1 VLRPLWFD
9 AHVACLRK
17 GCWALTLCWPVKNLR
32 AIGRTTLSRSDA
44 LGADVAYARDGVLAC
59 TACMVPEQAI
69 SIAAWTCTIAVAV
82 SSIVIAGVTLVTPTA
97 AVSATAMVA
106 SRVPAGVSAMARFCD
121 GERSGEMGQDCVTE
135 IKVEDHRTAHGNH

>member
-1 VLRPLWFD
+1 M
-9 AHVACLRK
+9 
-17 GCWALTLCWPVKNLR
+17 KNLR

-59 TACMVPEQAI
+59 TACMVPGRAI

-82 SSIVIAGVTLVTPTA
+82 SSAMIAGAAVVTSPA

-106 SRVPAGVSAMARFCD
+106 SRVPSVAGTCNS
-121 GERSGEMGQDCVTE
+121 ERTCKVGQDCVTDIE
-135 IKVEDHRTAHGNH
+135 MEDHRTAHGNH